1 MSFFNKII
9 FVVFLFSVVGCDF
22 RTVEQKNIDLVKE
35 SLFMENIKVKDLA
48 MELTGLDGKISWKS
62 FISDSN
68 QTIVEMIIHRKIKSK
83 NKSVRIQW
91 KVNPESGYVKTSY
104 LEYDGKPTS
113 LIVFALKTIEWA

>member
-35 SLFMENIKVKDLA
+35 SLFMEDIKVKDLA

-83 NKSVRIQW
+83 NKSIRIQW